1 MYLGSISENK
11 AKEKRVAIT
20 PEMAKKYISL
30 GVKLSLQRGFG
41 THLGFNDKDY
51 SDLGVEILDNEKD
64 VIKKVDVVVQLGLP
78 DDEKLS
84 LLKENQTLIG
94 SLNSNSKEKLEK
106 LKMKKLIVFH
116 ELLQKLQ
123 STINGYLSSQAT
135 LLDIRLL

>member
-1 MYLGSISENK
+1 MYLGSILENK

-84 LLKENQTLIG
+84 LLKENWLDCGFSFLSDLEIFC
-94 SLNSNSKEKLEK
+94 SSNSVKL
-106 LKMKKLIVFH
+106 
-116 ELLQKLQ
+116 
-123 STINGYLSSQAT
+123 
-135 LLDIRLL
+135 